1 MVLNTHL
8 DTLML
13 PIPEGVISM
22 RDDRKKAEWK
32 VEIQAFWLS
41 KYPVTQELYREV
53 TQSSPSHFKGSEKP
67 VECVSWLE
75 TIQFCNQLS
84 ALLELS
90 PYYEIDSK
98 SKLISTHLDS
108 PGFRL
113 PSEAEWQYACQADSK
128 EIRYG
133 DLDQIAWYKA
143 NSTDSTHEVGTK
155 APNKWG
161 LYDMLG
167 NVWEWCSDIYD
178 EEIYGSYRVFRG
190 GGWFDEERSVMAT
203 NRRRSHPI
211 AMKIED
217 LGFRLARN
225 MDNM

>member
-8 DTLML
+8 DALMQ
-13 PIPEGVISM
+13 PIPQGIIIM
-22 RDDRKKAEWK
+22 RDDRKKETWK
-32 VEIQAFWLS
+32 ANIQAFWLS
-41 KYPVTQELYREV
+41 KYPVTQALYREV
-53 TQSSPSHFKGSEKP
+53 IQSSPSHFTGSQKP
-67 VECVSWLE
+67 IECVSWLE
-75 TIQFCNQLS
+75 SIQFCNQLS
-84 ALLELS
+84 AHLNLS
-90 PYYEIDSK
+90 PYYEFDN
-98 SKLISTHLDS
+98 KLERISADLDS
-108 PGFRL
+108 NGFRL
-113 PSEAEWQYACQADSK
+113 PSEAEWQYACQAGSK

-143 NSTDSTHEVGTK
+143 NSMGTTHEVGKK

-161 LYDMLG
+161 LHDMLG

-178 EEIYGSYRVFRG
+178 EEVYGSYRVFRG
-190 GGWFDEERSVMAT
+190 GGWFDEARSVMAT
-203 NRRRSHPI
+203 NRRRSHPV